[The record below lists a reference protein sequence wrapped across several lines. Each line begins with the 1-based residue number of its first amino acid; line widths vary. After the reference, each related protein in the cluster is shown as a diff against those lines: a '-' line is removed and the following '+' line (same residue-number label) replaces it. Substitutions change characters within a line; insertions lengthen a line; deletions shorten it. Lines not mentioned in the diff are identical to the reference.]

1 MGNPVLP
8 SIHQSIHT
16 MKNLLLILG
25 IISLGFFS
33 ACGGGHDH
41 ECCGECGGDDAECC
55 GEGGEC
61 CKGGDDAKE
70 AEASE

>member
-41 ECCGECGGDDAECC
+41 ECCGEC
-55 GEGGEC
+55 

>member
-1 MGNPVLP
+1 
-8 SIHQSIHT
+8 
-16 MKNLLLILG
+16 MKYLLSILG
-25 IISLGFFS
+25 IISIGLFAS
-33 ACGGGHDH
+33 CGGASEA